1 MGSVDKEVFD
11 EDCRHYF
18 SIHPDILE
26 GVDGG
31 ELGIQRTGCLCELET
46 TSATVG
52 KHWQDLFHNEV
63 TRQGL
68 SHPSTNWY
76 QDYNQLF
83 QLN

>member
-31 ELGIQRTGCLCELET
+31 ELGIQRGGHPCRLET
-46 TSATVG
+46 MSANVG
-52 KHWQDLFHNEV
+52 KHWQDLICNEID
-63 TRQGL
+63 RQGL
-68 SHPSTNWY
+68 LHLSTNWY
-76 QDYNQLF
+76 QDNNRLF
-83 QLN
+83 Q